1 MTVAIAPRPMTVNTD
16 TNGRTSPQGLVMIVG
31 DDLSWGPGLDAI
43 CDFFGLVV
51 EHVPSELDVAF
62 LLREFRPMAVIAEAD
77 GRGQDGFHVMG
88 AVAEYDR
95 TLPMMLLT
103 GHDAALM
110 GAATQAAWQ
119 DGRPDVAMHN
129 AMGYLRAF
137 GHVVLAW
144 LWLDVAV
151 LAARQRQAGQGDA
164 TLLDGKQQAARYF
177 FARELPQVSA
187 WLAPVL
193 EGDDQFATLDPAVL

>member
-1 MTVAIAPRPMTVNTD
+1 MNVAVAPRPVTLNTD
-16 TNGRTSPQGLVMIVG
+16 ATAGTAPQGLVMIVG

-88 AVAEYDR
+88 AVADYDR

-103 GHDAALM
+103 GRDAALM
-110 GAATQAAWQ
+110 GAA
-119 DGRPDVAMHN
+119 DAMVEITGLTHMRI
-129 AMGYLRAF
+129 AE
-137 GHVVLAW
+137 
-144 LWLDVAV
+144 
-151 LAARQRQAGQGDA
+151 
-164 TLLDGKQQAARYF
+164 
-177 FARELPQVSA
+177 ELPGMGEVIDFLFRAGRSAGIGRMMPVSA
-187 WLAPVL
+187 
-193 EGDDQFATLDPAVL
+193 

>member
-1 MTVAIAPRPMTVNTD
+1 MCIRDRVRAEGGRALTLWLARVHDTATQARAQPALAP
-16 TNGRTSPQGLVMIVG
+16 LA
-31 DDLSWGPGLDAI
+31 DALE
-43 CDFFGLVV
+43 D
-51 EHVPSELDVAF
+51 
-62 LLREFRPMAVIAEAD
+62 AV
-77 GRGQDGFHVMG
+77 
-88 AVAEYDR
+88 
-95 TLPMMLLT
+95 
-103 GHDAALM
+103 ALM

-164 TLLDGKQQAARYF
+164 ALLDGKQQAARYF

>member
-1 MTVAIAPRPMTVNTD
+1 MNVAVTDRPMTQDAEGVAATA
-16 TNGRTSPQGLVMIVG
+16 PQGLVMIVG
-31 DDLSWGPGLDAI
+31 DDLSWGPGLDTI

-88 AVAEYDR
+88 AVADYDR

-110 GAATQAAWQ
+110 GAADAMVEITGLTHMRVVADLPGMGEVIDFLFRA
-119 DGRPDVAMHN
+119 GRS
-129 AMGYLRAF
+129 
-137 GHVVLAW
+137 
-144 LWLDVAV
+144 
-151 LAARQRQAGQGDA
+151 AGIG
-164 TLLDGKQQAARYF
+164 RMM
-177 FARELPQVSA
+177 PVS
-187 WLAPVL
+187 
-193 EGDDQFATLDPAVL
+193 T

>member
-110 GAATQAAWQ
+110 GAADAMVEVTGLTHMRIAA
-119 DGRPDVAMHN
+119 
-129 AMGYLRAF
+129 
-137 GHVVLAW
+137 
-144 LWLDVAV
+144 
-151 LAARQRQAGQGDA
+151 
-164 TLLDGKQQAARYF
+164 
-177 FARELPQVSA
+177 ELPTMGEVIDFLFRAGRSAGVGRTMPVSA
-187 WLAPVL
+187 
-193 EGDDQFATLDPAVL
+193 